1 MIANQQEPVTNVSDV
16 FGASLSRR
24 GFVRAGGALLAG
36 FGLVSADGM
45 QKSGAAATTNTLNA
59 GLPESWIEIHSD
71 NTILVRVGKPDFGQ
85 GTVFTAYRQIVAEEL
100 GVPFEAITTVISGDT
115 DRTPD
120 GSGAFDFLQGG
131 MPNIRKAGAYVHQAL
146 LDLASD
152 RLGVPKDQLSVKD
165 GIVSGAGKT
174 VSYGD
179 LVENQNLKL
188 TIPVKGDVHS
198 MFGLTVDGNPPL
210 KPVSQY
216 TIVGKSFPNSVTVS
230 KVTAKETWVTD
241 VRLPGMLH
249 ARVVHPK
256 TLGSKLTSVGSL
268 DKARFPNTQIV
279 VKGNLVGVIAPTEWE
294 AIKAAQQVGSGT
306 KWTEWKGLPGDGRL
320 FQFLK
325 EDADWKTTPAETSKK
340 SNGDVPSELAKAS
353 KKVSATYQLPFLKHA
368 PIGPTMAVADVRSD
382 GTVYVYTHTQNPQ
395 ALRSGIALML
405 STSVDHVIVRT
416 FAGPG
421 HYGRSNGGNAG
432 AEDEAVIL
440 SQAVG
445 KPVRVQWMRPDDF
458 QWSTQSSAAFSDVEI
473 GLDAKGNLTAFQIDH
488 YMPAMQ
494 DDRLV
499 GAILAGLPTI
509 PAPNEKGAVIGVR
522 NDAHDPW
529 IYDGTPAVLERA
541 HGTFQIGQKSSP
553 LNLGLRDH
561 SMRTPG
567 QYQQNFP
574 RELAITEAAVLAG
587 ADPLQFRIQHARE
600 KRAIAVLESV
610 RDASEWK
617 TRSEPPET
625 NNGVKRGQ
633 GVSALFRSGS
643 YWACV
648 ANIAVDVNSGAIKVE
663 KITLA
668 VDPGIVIN
676 PLQLKRQVE
685 GGAVMGVSMALFEE
699 LRFDESGVIANDW
712 RSYPIATM
720 ADLPEIKV
728 VLINRPE
735 VGKYGQGSE
744 AANALA
750 GPAIAGAFLDA
761 TGKIARRLPLK
772 PNYVQAL
779 LRA

>member
-1 MIANQQEPVTNVSDV
+1 MNANGKKLPSITTDV

-24 GFVRAGGALLAG
+24 GFVKAGGALLVG
-36 FGLVSADGM
+36 FGVAGANGM
-45 QKSGAAATTNTLNA
+45 QNAGAPVNGNTLNA
-59 GLPESWIEIHSD
+59 GLPQSWIEIHAD
-71 NTILVRVGKPDFGQ
+71 NTILIRVGKPDFGQ
-85 GTVFTAYRQIVAEEL
+85 STVFTAYRQIVAEEL
-100 GVPFEAITTVISGDT
+100 NVPFEAITNVISGDT

-120 GSGAFDFLQGG
+120 GSGAFDFLGNG
-131 MPNIRKAGAYVHQAL
+131 MPNVRKAAAYVHQAL
-146 LDLASD
+146 LDLASEW
-152 RLGVPKDQLSVKD
+152 LSVPKDQLSVKD
-165 GIVSGAGKT
+165 GIVSGNGKS
-174 VSYGD
+174 VSYGE
-179 LVENQNLKL
+179 LVKNQKLNL

-198 MFGLTVDGNPPL
+198 MFGLTIDGDPPL

-230 KVTAKETWVTD
+230 KVAAKETWVTD

-256 TLGSKLTSVGSL
+256 TLGSKLISVGAL
-268 DKARFPNTQIV
+268 DKARFPNTKVV
-279 VKGNLVGVIAPTEWE
+279 VKGNLVGVVAPTEWE
-294 AIKAAQQVGSGT
+294 AIKAAQQITPGT
-306 KWTEWKGLPGDGRL
+306 KWTDWKGLPGDVRL

-340 SNGDVPSELAKAS
+340 SNGDVAVELAKSS
-353 KKVSATYQLPFLKHA
+353 KKHSATYQLPYLKHA

-382 GTVYVYTHTQNPQ
+382 GTVFVYTHTQNPQ
-395 ALRSGIALML
+395 ALRSGIAHML
-405 STSVDHVIVRT
+405 STSVDRVVVRT

-445 KPVRVQWMRPDDF
+445 KPVRVQWMRHDDF
-458 QWSTQSSAAFSDVEI
+458 QWSTQSSAAFSDVQI
-473 GLDAKGNLTAFQIDH
+473 GLDAQGRMTAFEIDH

-494 DDRLV
+494 DDRLI

-509 PAPNEKGAVIGVR
+509 PAPDEKGALIGVR

-541 HGTFQIGQKSSP
+541 HGTFQIGQHSSP
-553 LNLGLRDH
+553 IGVGMRDH

-567 QYQQNFP
+567 HYQQNFP
-574 RELAITEAAVLAG
+574 RELAITEAAALAG
-587 ADPLQFRIQHARE
+587 ADPLQFRIQHAHE
-600 KRAIAVLESV
+600 KRLIDVLEAV
-610 RDASEWK
+610 RKASEWQP
-617 TRSEPPET
+617 RSAPPIT
-625 NNGVKRGQ
+625 KDGVRRGQ
-633 GVSALFRSGS
+633 GVSALFRGGT

-648 ANIAVDVNSGAIKVE
+648 ANISVTMTSGAIKVDNL
-663 KITLA
+663 TLA

-685 GGAVMGVSMALFEE
+685 GGAVMGLSMTLLEE
-699 LRFDESGVIANDW
+699 VHFDESGVNTADW
-712 RSYPIATM
+712 RSYPIASM

-728 VLINRPE
+728 VLINRPD

-750 GPAIAGAFLDA
+750 TSAIAGGLFDA

-772 PNYVQAL
+772 PAYVQNL
-779 LRA
+779 LKA

>member
-1 MIANQQEPVTNVSDV
+1 MMANQKKLASRTTDV

-24 GFVRAGGALLAG
+24 GFVKAGGALLVG
-36 FGLVSADGM
+36 FSLVKADAM
-45 QKSGAAATTNTLNA
+45 PKAEAAVSGNTLNA
-59 GLPESWIEIHSD
+59 GLPQSWIEIHAD
-71 NTILVRVGKPDFGQ
+71 NTILIRVGKPDFGQ
-85 GTVFTAYRQIVAEEL
+85 STVFTAYRQIVAEEL
-100 GVPFEAITTVISGDT
+100 NVPFEAITNVVSGDT

-131 MPNIRKAGAYVHQAL
+131 MPNIRKAAAYVHQAL
-146 LDLASD
+146 LDLASE

-165 GIVSGAGKT
+165 GVVSGNGKT
-174 VSYGD
+174 VSYGE
-179 LVENQNLKL
+179 LVRNQKLNL

-198 MFGLTVDGNPPL
+198 MFGLTIDGDPPL

-216 TIVGKSFPNSVTVS
+216 TIVGKSFPNSVTAS
-230 KVTAKETWVTD
+230 KVAAKETWVTD

-256 TLGSKLTSVGSL
+256 TLGSKLVSVGPL
-268 DKARFPNTQIV
+268 DKARFPNTQVI
-279 VKGNLVGVIAPTEWE
+279 VKGNLVGVVAPTEWE
-294 AIKAAQQVGSGT
+294 AIKAAQQIASGT
-306 KWTEWKGLPGDGRL
+306 KWTDWKGLPGDQRL

-340 SNGDVPSELAKAS
+340 SNGDVPAALAKS
-353 KKVSATYQLPFLKHA
+353 SRKLSATYQLPYLKHA
-368 PIGPTMAVADVRSD
+368 PIGPAMAVADVRPD

-395 ALRSGIALML
+395 ALRSGIAHML
-405 STSVDHVIVRT
+405 TTSVDRVVVRT

-421 HYGRSNGGNAG
+421 HYGRSNGGNSG

-458 QWSTQSSAAFSDVEI
+458 QWSTQSSTAFSDVEI
-473 GLDAKGNLTAFQIDH
+473 GLDAQGNLTGFQIDH

-509 PAPNEKGAVIGVR
+509 PAPNEKGAVMGVR
-522 NDAHDPW
+522 NNVSDPW
-529 IYDGTPAVLERA
+529 IYDGAPAVLERA
-541 HGTFQIGQKSSP
+541 HGTFQVGQSSSP
-553 LNLGLRDH
+553 INVGLRDH
-561 SMRTPG
+561 SMRTPV

-587 ADPLQFRIQHARE
+587 ADPLHFRIQHARE
-600 KRAIAVLESV
+600 KRLIGVLESV
-610 RDASEWK
+610 REAAVWQP
-617 TRSEPPET
+617 RSQPPVT
-625 NNGVKRGQ
+625 KNGVRQGQ
-633 GVSALFRSGS
+633 GVSALFRNGT

-648 ANIAVDVNSGAIKVE
+648 ANIAVNMTSGAIKVE
-663 KITLA
+663 KMTVA

-676 PLQLKRQVE
+676 PLQLKRQIE
-685 GGAVMGVSMALFEE
+685 GGTVMGVSISLREE
-699 LRFDESGVIANDW
+699 VRFDESGVTVTDW

-750 GPAIAGAFLDA
+750 TSAIAGAFLDA
-761 TGKIARRLPLK
+761 TGKVARRIPLK
-772 PNYVQAL
+772 PDYVQAL